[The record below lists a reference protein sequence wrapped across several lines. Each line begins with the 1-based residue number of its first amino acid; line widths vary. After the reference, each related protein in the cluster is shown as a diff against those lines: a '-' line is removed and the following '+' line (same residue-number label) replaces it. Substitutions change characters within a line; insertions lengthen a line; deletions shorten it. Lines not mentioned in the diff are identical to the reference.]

1 MAGAEG
7 GKQWKLIRK
16 KYIERDNNTLAYTKD
31 MQSLNITIITSVGVK
46 CLMIILMFPNVL
58 RSGLCILKKL
68 IKRLHIPSAL
78 GGGGVAFATGGPVGS
93 GVGFIVGGGPT
104 GVGPVGGGP

>member
-1 MAGAEG
+1 
-7 GKQWKLIRK
+7 
-16 KYIERDNNTLAYTKD
+16 

-58 RSGLCILKKL
+58 KSGLCVLKKKL

-78 GGGGVAFATGGPVGS
+78 GGGGVAFATGGPVGND
-93 GVGFIVGGGPT
+93 VGFIVGGGPA

>member
-1 MAGAEG
+1 MFNDYSNVSKCAEI
-7 GKQWKLIRK
+7 WALCFK
-16 KYIERDNNTLAYTKD
+16 K
-31 MQSLNITIITSVGVK
+31 
-46 CLMIILMFPNVL
+46 
-58 RSGLCILKKL
+58 KKL

-93 GVGFIVGGGPT
+93 DVGFIVGGGPA